1 MAAITTS
8 TLAAKVGTKL
18 TTKFAAGVDAD
29 QKGIRGAATT
39 VWLVEVDNVA
49 NASTDCY
56 VKLYDLAAPTFGTNA
71 PDFIGRVRGGKKRAF
86 TFLKGMSFGTD
97 LSFSVVTLAGV
108 VGNSA
113 LSGVNVRLI
122 TS

>member
-1 MAAITTS
+1 MAALTKS
-8 TLAAKVGTKL
+8 TLTSKIGSNLVTKA
-18 TTKFAAGVDAD
+18 AAGVDAD
-29 QKGIRGAATT
+29 QKSVTGAATT
-39 VWLVEVDNVA
+39 VWLVEVDNTA

-71 PDFIGRVRGGKKRAF
+71 PDFIGRVRGGAKRGF

-113 LSGVNVRLI
+113 LSGVNVRII